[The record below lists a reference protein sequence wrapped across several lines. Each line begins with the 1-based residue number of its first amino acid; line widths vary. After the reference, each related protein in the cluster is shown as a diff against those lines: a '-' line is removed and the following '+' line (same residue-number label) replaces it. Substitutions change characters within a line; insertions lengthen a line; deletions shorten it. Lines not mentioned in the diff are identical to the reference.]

1 MNKII
6 QHAIGILMAFFLC
19 IGTVK
24 TVYASDG
31 EEYITISVEAEDN
44 SGTLLY
50 ALDTDSPEAFTPS
63 NEFSIPAGTNH
74 TIYVKDSAGN
84 ITSQEYIS
92 STEDYESY
100 ERSYVSEEDEG
111 RTVNIDIT
119 LDDAPKPEAEPDYS
133 DYEYAGDLLYDP
145 AEAGQGTVYEKV
157 ESSANDP
164 NAERIFY
171 TVTTDEGEV
180 FYLVID
186 QRQSTNNVYLLDQVK
201 MSDLRALA
209 IDDSGKSESSESTSL
224 LSALSGGNEN
234 SSNEELLPEEPDSSK
249 RSSMGGNLIILLLLA
264 AIGGGFYY
272 YKNVYKNKKDEQMD
286 LIDALDREDF
296 EAEDEEDDEADFG
309 LDDDYQE
316 RLMQELMEEDE
327 PDDDTEN
334 YFDEE
339 EALRQEIIEPE
350 AEPEATEEKEIVS
363 SYATPHKEV
372 INDEEEYDED
382 LDSPDEEEE

>member
-1 MNKII
+1 MNKTI

-24 TVYASDG
+24 IVYASEG
-31 EEYITISVEAEDN
+31 QEYITISVEAEDN

-84 ITSQEYIS
+84 IASQEYIS

-100 ERSYVSEEDEG
+100 ERTYVSEEDES

-119 LDDAPKPEAEPDYS
+119 LDDAPKPEPNSDYS

-186 QRQSTNNVYLLDQVK
+186 QGQSTNNVYLLDQVK

-224 LSALSGGNEN
+224 LSALSSGNEN
-234 SSNEELLPEEPDSSK
+234 SSNDELKSEEPESSK
-249 RSSMGGNLIILLLLA
+249 KSSMGGNLVILLLLA
-264 AIGGGFYY
+264 VIGGGFYY
-272 YKNVYKNKKDEQMD
+272 YKNMYKNKKDEQMD

-296 EAEDEEDDEADFG
+296 EAADEDDDEVDFG
-309 LDDDYQE
+309 IDDDYQE
-316 RLMQELMEEDE
+316 RLMQELMEEDD
-327 PDDDTEN
+327 PDDEAEGNFAEGEASGQEN
-334 YFDEE
+334 YAETETEDEE
-339 EALRQEIIEPE
+339 EE
-350 AEPEATEEKEIVS
+350 
-363 SYATPHKEV
+363 SYATSHREE
-372 INDEEEYDED
+372 EEEYDDD

>member
-1 MNKII
+1 MNKTI
-6 QHAIGILMAFFLC
+6 QRAIGILMAFFLC

-24 TVYASDG
+24 TVYASEG
-31 EEYITISVEAEDN
+31 QEYITISVEAEDN

-63 NEFSIPAGTNH
+63 NEFSIPEGTNH

-100 ERSYVSEEDEG
+100 EERSYASEEDEG
-111 RTVNIDIT
+111 HTVNIDIT
-119 LDDAPKPEAEPDYS
+119 LDDAPKTEPETDYS

-186 QRQSTNNVYLLDQVK
+186 QGQSTNNVYLLDQVK

-209 IDDSGKSESSESTSL
+209 VDDSGKSESSESTSL

-234 SSNEELLPEEPDSSK
+234 SSNDELLSEEPDSSK
-249 RSSMGGNLIILLLLA
+249 KSSMTGNLVILLLLA

-296 EAEDEEDDEADFG
+296 EAEDEEDDEVDFG
-309 LDDDYQE
+309 IDDDYQE
-316 RLMQELMEEDE
+316 RLMQELMEEDDS
-327 PDDDTEN
+327 DDEAEGYFAEEEASGQENNAETEAE
-334 YFDEE
+334 DEE
-339 EALRQEIIEPE
+339 EE
-350 AEPEATEEKEIVS
+350 
-363 SYATPHKEV
+363 SYATSHREE
-372 INDEEEYDED
+372 EEEYDDD

>member
-1 MNKII
+1 MNKTI

-24 TVYASDG
+24 IVYASEG
-31 EEYITISVEAEDN
+31 QEYITISVEAEDN

-50 ALDTDSPEAFTPS
+50 ALDTDSPEAFTLS
-63 NEFSIPAGTNH
+63 NEFSIPTGTNH

-84 ITSQEYIS
+84 IASQEYIS

-100 ERSYVSEEDEG
+100 ERTYVSEEDES

-119 LDDAPKPEAEPDYS
+119 LDDAPNPEPNLDYS

-186 QRQSTNNVYLLDQVK
+186 QGQSTNNVYLLDQVK

-234 SSNEELLPEEPDSSK
+234 SGNDELIPEEKKDSSK
-249 RSSMGGNLIILLLLA
+249 KNSMGGNLIILLLLA

-296 EAEDEEDDEADFG
+296 EAENEEDDEVDFG

-316 RLMQELMEEDE
+316 RLMQELMDEDDPANEAEGYLAEEE
-327 PDDDTEN
+327 ASGQEN
-334 YFDEE
+334 YAEMEAEDEE
-339 EALRQEIIEPE
+339 EE
-350 AEPEATEEKEIVS
+350 
-363 SYATPHKEV
+363 SYAMSHREE
-372 INDEEEYDED
+372 NNEEEEYDED

>member
-1 MNKII
+1 MNKTIK
-6 QHAIGILMAFFLC
+6 HAIGILMVFFLC

-24 TVYASDG
+24 TVYASAG

-50 ALDTDSPEAFTPS
+50 SLDTDSPEAFTPS

-92 STEDYESY
+92 SSEDYKK
-100 ERSYVSEEDEG
+100 SYVNEEDEG

-119 LDDAPKPEAEPDYS
+119 LDDFPKSEPDYS

-186 QRQSTNNVYLLDQVK
+186 QGQGTNNVYLLDQVNL
-201 MSDLRALA
+201 SDLRALA
-209 IDDSGKSESSESTSL
+209 VDDSGKSESPESSSL
-224 LSALSGGNEN
+224 LSALSSGNEN
-234 SSNEELLPEEPDSSK
+234 NGNDELISEESDSSK
-249 RSSMGGNLIILLLLA
+249 SKKSSMGGNLIILLILA
-264 AIGGGFYY
+264 VIGGGFYY

-296 EAEDEEDDEADFG
+296 KAEDEEDDEVDFDI
-309 LDDDYQE
+309 DDDYQE
-316 RLMQELMEEDE
+316 RLMQELMEDDE
-327 PDDDTEN
+327 SDNDVEN
-334 YFDEE
+334 YFTEE
-339 EALRQEIIEPE
+339 EDFRQELIESE

-363 SYATPHKEV
+363 SYATSHKEE

>member
-1 MNKII
+1 MNKTI

-24 TVYASDG
+24 TVYASEG
-31 EEYITISVEAEDN
+31 QEYITISVEAEDN

-84 ITSQEYIS
+84 VTSQEYIS

-100 ERSYVSEEDEG
+100 EERSYVSEEDEG

-119 LDDAPKPEAEPDYS
+119 LDDAPKQEPEPDYS
-133 DYEYAGDLLYDP
+133 NYEYAGDLLYDP

-157 ESSANDP
+157 ESSSNDP

-186 QRQSTNNVYLLDQVK
+186 QGQSTNNVYLLDQVK
-201 MSDLRALA
+201 VSDLRALA
-209 IDDSGKSESSESTSL
+209 VDDSGKSESSESTSL
-224 LSALSGGNEN
+224 LSALSSGNEN
-234 SSNEELLPEEPDSSK
+234 SSNDELLSEEPESSK
-249 RSSMGGNLIILLLLA
+249 KSSMGGNLVILLLLA
-264 AIGGGFYY
+264 ALGGGFYY

-296 EAEDEEDDEADFG
+296 EAEDEDDDEVDFG
-309 LDDDYQE
+309 IDDDYQE
-316 RLMQELMEEDE
+316 RLMQELMEEDDPE
-327 PDDDTEN
+327 DEAEG
-334 YFDEE
+334 YFAEE
-339 EALRQEIIEPE
+339 EASVKENYVETE
-350 AEPEATEEKEIVS
+350 AE
-363 SYATPHKEV
+363 
-372 INDEEEYDED
+372 DEEEYDDD

>member
-1 MNKII
+1 MNKTI
-6 QHAIGILMAFFLC
+6 QHAIRTMMVFFMLM
-19 IGTVK
+19 GTAQ
-24 TVYASDG
+24 TAYASEG

-50 ALDTDSPEAFTPS
+50 ALDTDAPEAFSPS

-92 STEDYESY
+92 SSND
-100 ERSYVSEEDEG
+100 SEKTDTGDADEG
-111 RTVNIDIT
+111 RAVNIDIT
-119 LDDAPKPEAEPDYS
+119 LDDFPQTEPEEPDYS

-145 AEAGQGTVYEKV
+145 AEEGEGTVHEKV
-157 ESSANDP
+157 GFSANDP

-186 QRQSTNNVYLLDQVK
+186 QGQSSNNVYLLDQVK
-201 MSDLRALA
+201 VSDLRALA
-209 IDDSGKSESSESTSL
+209 KDDSGKSESTESSSL
-224 LSALSGGNEN
+224 LSALNGGNEN
-234 SSNEELLPEEPDSSK
+234 SSKDELITEEEAAPPAK
-249 RSSMGGNLIILLLLA
+249 SSMGGNLLILLLIA
-264 AIGGGFYY
+264 AVGGGFYY

-296 EAEDEEDDEADFG
+296 KAEEEEDDEADFG

-327 PDDDTEN
+327 PDDEEN
-334 YFDEE
+334 YFHEE
-339 EALRQEIIEPE
+339 E
-350 AEPEATEEKEIVS
+350 TVEE
-363 SYATPHKEV
+363 
-372 INDEEEYDED
+372 DEYDED
-382 LDSPDEEEE
+382 LDSPEEEE

>member
-1 MNKII
+1 MNKTI
-6 QHAIGILMAFFLC
+6 QRAIGILMAFFLC

-24 TVYASDG
+24 TVYASEG
-31 EEYITISVEAEDN
+31 QEYITISVEAEDN

-100 ERSYVSEEDEG
+100 EEKSYVSEEDEG

-119 LDDAPKPEAEPDYS
+119 LDDAPKPDTEPDYS

-157 ESSANDP
+157 ESSSTDP

-186 QRQSTNNVYLLDQVK
+186 QGQSTNNVYLLDQVK
-201 MSDLRALA
+201 VSDLRALA
-209 IDDSGKSESSESTSL
+209 VDDSGKSESSESTSL
-224 LSALSGGNEN
+224 LSALSSGNEN
-234 SSNEELLPEEPDSSK
+234 SSNDELISEESDSSK
-249 RSSMGGNLIILLLLA
+249 SKKSSMSGNLVILLILA
-264 AIGGGFYY
+264 VIGGGFYY

-296 EAEDEEDDEADFG
+296 EAEDEDDDEVDFG
-309 LDDDYQE
+309 IDDDYQE
-316 RLMQELMEEDE
+316 RLMQELMEEDD
-327 PDDDTEN
+327 PDDEAEGYFAEEEAFGQEN
-334 YFDEE
+334 YAEMEAEDEE
-339 EALRQEIIEPE
+339 EE
-350 AEPEATEEKEIVS
+350 
-363 SYATPHKEV
+363 SYATSHREE
-372 INDEEEYDED
+372 EEEYDDD

>member
-6 QHAIGILMAFFLC
+6 QHAIGIMMVFFLC

-44 SGTLLY
+44 SGTLRY

-63 NEFSIPAGTNH
+63 NEFSIPAGTSH

-92 STEDYESY
+92 SSEDYEK
-100 ERSYVSEEDEG
+100 SYVNEADEG
-111 RTVNIDIT
+111 RSVNIDIT
-119 LDDAPKPEAEPDYS
+119 LDDFPKSEPDYS
-133 DYEYAGDLLYDP
+133 NYEYAGDLLYDP

-157 ESSANDP
+157 ESSANNP

-186 QRQSTNNVYLLDQVK
+186 QGQSTNNVYLLDQVK
-201 MSDLRALA
+201 LSDLRALA
-209 IDDSGKSESSESTSL
+209 VDDSGKSESTESSSL
-224 LSALSGGNEN
+224 LSALSSGNEN
-234 SSNEELLPEEPDSSK
+234 NDNDELISEEPASSK
-249 RSSMGGNLIILLLLA
+249 KSSMGGNLIILLLLA

-296 EAEDEEDDEADFG
+296 EAEDEDDDEVDFG
-309 LDDDYQE
+309 IDDDYQE
-316 RLMQELMEEDE
+316 RLMQELMEEDD
-327 PDDDTEN
+327 PDDRAEGYFAEEEDSGQEN
-334 YFDEE
+334 YAETEAEDEE
-339 EALRQEIIEPE
+339 EE
-350 AEPEATEEKEIVS
+350 
-363 SYATPHKEV
+363 SYATSHIEENKK
-372 INDEEEYDED
+372 EEEYDED
-382 LDSPDEEEE
+382 LDSPDEEDE

>member
-1 MNKII
+1 MNKTI

-24 TVYASDG
+24 IVYASEG
-31 EEYITISVEAEDN
+31 QEYITISVEAEDN

-84 ITSQEYIS
+84 ITSQEYILP
-92 STEDYESY
+92 TEDYESY
-100 ERSYVSEEDEG
+100 ERSYVREDDEDH
-111 RTVNIDIT
+111 TINIDIT
-119 LDDAPKPEAEPDYS
+119 LDDVPNTEPETDYS

-186 QRQSTNNVYLLDQVK
+186 QGQSTNNVYLLDQVK

-234 SSNEELLPEEPDSSK
+234 SSNDELLSEEPDSSK
-249 RSSMGGNLIILLLLA
+249 KSSMGGNLIILLLLA

-286 LIDALDREDF
+286 LIDALDKEDF
-296 EAEDEEDDEADFG
+296 EAEDDEDDEVDFG

-327 PDDDTEN
+327 LDDDTESL
-334 YFDEE
+334 FAEE
-339 EALRQEIIEPE
+339 EDSRQENNAETE
-350 AEPEATEEKEIVS
+350 AEISEEE
-363 SYATPHKEV
+363 SYAMSHKEE
-372 INDEEEYDED
+372 NNQEEEYDDD
-382 LDSPDEEEE
+382 LDSPEEEDD

>member
-1 MNKII
+1 MNKTIK
-6 QHAIGILMAFFLC
+6 HAIGILMVFFLC

-92 STEDYESY
+92 SSEDYEK
-100 ERSYVSEEDEG
+100 SYVNEEDES
-111 RTVNIDIT
+111 RSVNIDIT
-119 LDDAPKPEAEPDYS
+119 LDDFPKSEPDYS
-133 DYEYAGDLLYDP
+133 DHEYAGDLLNDP
-145 AEAGQGTVYEKV
+145 AEVGQGTVYEKV

-186 QRQSTNNVYLLDQVK
+186 QGQSTNNVYLLDQVNL
-201 MSDLRALA
+201 SDLRALA
-209 IDDSGKSESSESTSL
+209 VDDSGKSESTESSSL
-224 LSALSGGNEN
+224 LSALSSGNEN
-234 SSNEELLPEEPDSSK
+234 NGNDELSEEPASSK
-249 RSSMGGNLIILLLLA
+249 KSSMGGNLIILLILA

-296 EAEDEEDDEADFG
+296 EAEDEEDDEVDFG
-309 LDDDYQE
+309 IDDDYQE
-316 RLMQELMEEDE
+316 RLMQELME
-327 PDDDTEN
+327 DDDSVNDAEN
-334 YFDEE
+334 YFTEE
-339 EALRQEIIEPE
+339 EDFKQELIESESE

-363 SYATPHKEV
+363 SYATSHKEE